1 MTLSDIREYFKKM
14 DNQTASEFDDDGQK
28 LLPYLF
34 EYADIHYSVVEKVN
48 IINTLIRN
56 FPTCINNIKEE
67 WWRIKKKRKVSK

>member
-1 MTLSDIREYFKKM
+1 MTENNDNVSMILPDIREYFKKM

-34 EYADIHYSVVEKVN
+34 VYADIHYSVVEKVN

-56 FPTCINNIKEE
+56 FPICINNIKEE
-67 WWRIKKKRKVSK
+67 